1 MQAYQNAERPRPA
14 KDDAHLAEAQ
24 DSPRACET
32 PAHAAQTAEHPRQ
45 AKGDANLAEAQ
56 DSPRAC
62 ETPEHAAHTAEQLN
76 KFKAQSTDKKTRVM
90 HHKTFGPNSKGDA
103 ISPSTR

>member
-24 DSPRACET
+24 DGPRAGET
-32 PAHAAQTAEHPRQ
+32 PA
-45 AKGDANLAEAQ
+45 
-56 DSPRAC
+56 
-62 ETPEHAAHTAEQLN
+62 HAAHTAEQLN
-76 KFKAQSTDKKTRVM
+76 KFKAQSTDKKTRMM

-103 ISPSTR
+103 MSPSTR